1 MKTLVLIALIMIL
14 VFSGCASTGIG
25 NSIKQEWDEYLMN
38 PGYESDK
45 WIKAD
50 WKAFW
55 KDPLGYLGLVKH
67 EDSNSP
73 PW

>member
-1 MKTLVLIALIMIL
+1 MRTLILIALIL
-14 VFSGCASTGIG
+14 AFSECASTRLG
-25 NSIKQEWDEYLMN
+25 NSIKQEWDEYLMS

-45 WIKAD
+45 WIKKD

-55 KDPLGYLGLVKH
+55 KDPLGYLGLIKQ
-67 EDSNSP
+67 DSTSP